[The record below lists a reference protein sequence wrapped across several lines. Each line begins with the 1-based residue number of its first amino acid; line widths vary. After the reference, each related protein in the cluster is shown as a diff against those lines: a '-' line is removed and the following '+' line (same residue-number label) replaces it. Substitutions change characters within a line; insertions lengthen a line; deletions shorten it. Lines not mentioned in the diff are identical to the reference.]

1 MPDEDPQVV
10 IAVLEH
16 VHSHPGI
23 TQAAVRDELGL
34 GWYEAGRALKH
45 LLESGMLEQEGKG
58 RERTFTVAEAPSDE
72 ETFSPLAR
80 SDPR

>member
-23 TQAAVRDELGL
+23 TQATLRDELGL
-34 GWYEAGRALKH
+34 GWYETGRALKH
-45 LLESGMLEQEGKG
+45 LLESGMLEADGKG
-58 RERTFTVAEAPSDE
+58 RDRAFTVAAAPTDE
-72 ETFSPLAR
+72 ETFSPGAKPQDL
-80 SDPR
+80 